1 IGFTSP
7 DGIQTVSLGGHVLSG
22 VPQTFTDATGSL
34 TASYTYNPATGI
46 GSISY
51 SYTLLDNT
59 SGDNTNASFAVV
71 VTDAD
76 GDSAP
81 AGNLVINIVD
91 DVPTAHAD
99 TNSAQSGQT
108 VIGNVETNDTAGADG
123 IASIVWT
130 GSSGNTVTG
139 SFGTLTF
146 AADGSYSYHANPNAS
161 GTEVFTYTITDGD
174 GDTSPATLT
183 ITVANGQPQPVAA
196 TQTVNEAALDTTT
209 TGSDVGHGTVTGSN
223 PSSTAETVSGTL
235 SLGDPDSP
243 HLTNIQ
249 GSTSSVVGASPVIVQ
264 GTYGVLQIDQNG
276 NYTYTLTKPFDTT
289 PDANNGTNTETGK
302 DVFTYTV
309 TDAYGNTSTSTISIN
324 IIDDVPTAVAPDY
337 AVLSNGAG
345 NPVTFALDAD
355 HTVSNNYGADGP
367 GTVQFA
373 TSLDGV
379 DSGLTS
385 GGTHIIYDVSA
396 DGHTLYGM
404 ANNVAVFTVTL
415 DPANAS
421 YTVDMNGTV
430 DSLTNI
436 DFSGNG
442 YDFVGGNKD
451 WTGFVPAGD
460 SVSSPINDNSSD
472 LLLTAIGGSVNTSA
486 IAGGVGTGAS
496 VGSGE
501 TFRVDFV
508 QDLRNGAGSGYLFDQ
523 HYNTNGASAVFTATN
538 GSTVQILAYD
548 DHDTNNNLV
557 GETIPADRSLDTI
570 TQVIVAYGGET
581 YTFTSTGSHTIGGH
595 SYTVT
600 FNADGTVAVG
610 GVYGTSGAQAV
621 GTEIA
626 VSTATGFN
634 SIEYHY
640 QAGDTFKIGE
650 FGTAVQSTDPVNFN
664 LPIET
669 VDGDGDTAASGIGVT
684 LYGTG
689 LQDHSADTAG
699 VSHVYTSTVALP
711 NIIGS
716 AYDDTLN
723 GDSSGNLLSGG
734 AGADTING
742 NGGNDTLVGGAGN
755 DTLNSG
761 AGNDLLIGGLGQDT
775 LTGGTGADTFKLDHL
790 ELNIKDLITDYN
802 GAEGDKIDL
811 TALFE
816 TAPAGNIAD
825 YVHYNSG
832 TNTLSVDANGTTGGA
847 NFVDVA
853 QLTNAPAAGTINILY
868 DDSNHV
874 QHTAT
879 I

>member
-1 IGFTSP
+1 
-7 DGIQTVSLGGHVLSG
+7 
-22 VPQTFTDATGSL
+22 
-34 TASYTYNPATGI
+34 
-46 GSISY
+46 
-51 SYTLLDNT
+51 
-59 SGDNTNASFAVV
+59 
-71 VTDAD
+71 
-76 GDSAP
+76 
-81 AGNLVINIVD
+81 
-91 DVPTAHAD
+91 
-99 TNSAQSGQT
+99 GQT
-108 VIGNVETNDTAGADG
+108 VTGNVETNDTAGADG
-123 IASIVWT
+123 IASIAWT

-161 GTEVFTYTITDGD
+161 GIEVFTYTITDGD

-209 TGSDVGHGTVTGSN
+209 MGSDIGHGTVTGSN

-243 HLTNIQ
+243 HVTNIQ
-249 GSTSSVVGASPVIVQ
+249 GATSLVVGASAVIVQ
-264 GTYGVLQIDQNG
+264 GTYGLLQIDQNG

-337 AVLSNGAG
+337 AVLANGAG

-355 HTVSNNYGADGP
+355 TLSNNYGADGA
-367 GTVQFA
+367 GTVHFA

-415 DPANAS
+415 DPQIANPT
-421 YTVDMNGTV
+421 YTVDMNGTI

-436 DFSGNG
+436 DFSGSG

-451 WTGFVPAGD
+451 WTGFVPTGD
-460 SVSSPINDNSSD
+460 SVSSPINNNSSD

-508 QDLRNGAGSGYLFDQ
+508 QDLRNQGGSGYQFDQ

-548 DHDTNNNLV
+548 DHDTNTNLV
-557 GETIPADRSLDTI
+557 GETNPADRSLDTI

-581 YTFTSTGSHTIGGH
+581 YTFTSTGSHAIGGH

-600 FNADGTVAVG
+600 FNADGTVAVD

-699 VSHVYTSTVALP
+699 VSHVYTSTAALP

-734 AGADTING
+734 VGADTING

-755 DTLNSG
+755 DTLNGG

-868 DDSNHV
+868 DDSNHQ